1 MTERKLATI
10 AEIREIV
17 PHTNADNL
25 EIALIRNWK
34 VVVKKGEF
42 QAGDLCVY
50 VEIDSIMP
58 ERPEFEFLAPRKYR
72 IKTTKLRGQVSQGIA
87 FPLNILPMSV
97 SWLDTPEG
105 LAVEVDKT
113 DPGFMNPVGVDV
125 TEVLG
130 VEKYEEPIPAC
141 LGGVAAG
148 RFPSHSIKTDEERI
162 QNLTENFQNYHDWY
176 TWTATE
182 KLDGSSCTYTV
193 YDDKFSVASRNLSL
207 KEHPENEKNS
217 FWKFAREK
225 DIEVKMRS
233 YMSKRGL
240 KALTMQGE
248 LIGEG
253 IQKNKYHL
261 KGQEVRFFRLFDP
274 IAYKFFDINN
284 LRALCE
290 IMGFKWVPILEM
302 DMTLPDTIEELI
314 AMADGRSELYDT
326 AREGIVFVAES
337 VIGGTDVET
346 GESPRP
352 LEDYQGRLSFKVI
365 SNKFILKHDL

>member
-10 AEIREIV
+10 AKIRDIV
-17 PHTNADNL
+17 QHTNADNL
-25 EIALIRNWK
+25 EIALIRDWK

-50 VEIDSIMP
+50 VEIDSVMP

-87 FPLNILPMSV
+87 FPLSILPKELFKV
-97 SWLDTPEG
+97 VKNEEG
-105 LAVEVDKT
+105 LFTLGGKVMEI
-113 DPGFMNPVGVDV
+113 GMDV
-125 TEVLG
+125 TEALG

-141 LGGVAAG
+141 LGGIAEG

-207 KEHPENEKNS
+207 KENEKNS
-217 FWKFAREK
+217 FWKFAREN

-284 LRALCE
+284 VRALCE
-290 IMGFKWVPILEM
+290 IMGLKWVPILEM